1 MKTIFFI
8 ILILFSSIADAQYS
22 DFLLLKKNNKT
33 IKSFYSGVNI
43 ELITKSGVYKNGTI
57 NKIQNDSIFLQEF
70 LVNRS
75 MTSMG
80 FYVIDTLG
88 SFHYSYHYKDILSI
102 IKKSKDNFDW
112 SASGAALLGG
122 GMLLTVASG
131 IVYLADRDKFSP
143 QLLVAGAGL
152 GVIGYFMSKIK
163 PKNVVIGKRNYRLE
177 YIKMQ

>member
-1 MKTIFFI
+1 MKTIFFF
-8 ILILFSSIADAQYS
+8 LFILFTCVVNAQYS
-22 DFLLLKKNNKT
+22 DFLLLKKKNKT
-33 IKSFYSGVNI
+33 IKSYYSGVNI

-70 LVNRS
+70 LISNS

-80 FYVIDTLG
+80 FYVIDTMG
-88 SFHYSYHYKDILSI
+88 SLNYSYHYKDIQSV
-102 IKKSKDNFDW
+102 IKKSRANFDW

-122 GMLLTVASG
+122 GILLSTASG

-143 QLLVAGAGL
+143 QLLIAGSGL
-152 GVIGYFMSKIK
+152 GVIGYFLSKIK
-163 PKNVVIGKRNYRLE
+163 PKNVVIGKRNYKLE

>member
-1 MKTIFFI
+1 M
-8 ILILFSSIADAQYS
+8 FSGICNAQSS

-33 IKSFYSGVNI
+33 IKSYYSGVNI
-43 ELITKSGVYKNGTI
+43 ELVTKSGVYKNGTI

-70 LVNRS
+70 LINTQ

-102 IKKSKDNFDW
+102 IKKSKANFDW
-112 SASGAALLGG
+112 SASGATLLGG
-122 GMLLTVASG
+122 GILLTVASG
-131 IVYLADRDKFSP
+131 IVYLADSDKFSP
-143 QLLVAGAGL
+143 QLLVGGASL
-152 GVIGYFMSKIK
+152 GVIGFFMSKIK
-163 PKNVVIGKRNYRLE
+163 PKNAVLGKRNYRLE

>member
-1 MKTIFFI
+1 MKTIFLF
-8 ILILFSSIADAQYS
+8 LFILFSGVVNAQHS
-22 DFLLLKKNNKT
+22 DFLILKKSNKT

-43 ELITKSGVYKNGTI
+43 ELITNSGVYKNGTI

-70 LVNRS
+70 LVNKS

-88 SFHYSYHYKDILSI
+88 SFHYNYYYKDILSI
-102 IKKSKDNFDW
+102 IKKSKANFDW
-112 SASGAALLGG
+112 STSGATLLGG
-122 GMLLTVASG
+122 GMLLTIASG

-143 QLLVAGAGL
+143 QLLLAGAGL

-177 YIKMQ
+177 YIKM